1 MIRLIAQPC
10 AKELIMLPS
19 LTPFRPLMLAGLLST
34 SAIAMAA
41 PPSFDVARVSADI
54 KTLSSDEYEG
64 RGPATRAEVKTIDY
78 IAAQMKAAGLKPA
91 GSKGSWFQDVP
102 LRMSNI
108 TGAPALSMTIDGAAQ
123 PLTQGSEIAVR
134 AAETGQ
140 SSVNFA
146 DLPLVFVGYG
156 VKAPERGWDDF
167 KGVDLK
173 GKIMVVLVNDPDF
186 EGGEGDFGG
195 KLMTYYGRWTYKYE
209 EAARRGAAGVLVVH
223 ESEPASYGW
232 ATVKNSNTNTM
243 FDIVRAD
250 PKAAHTQMEGWIQ
263 RDLAAK
269 LLAASGVDF
278 DAAKAAARK
287 KDFQPIPLKATMSA
301 SYAVKSDI
309 ITSHNVAGLVP
320 GSTYPDETVIYSAH
334 WDHLGIGAPDA
345 KGDTIYNGA
354 KDNASGTAALLELA
368 RAYAKGPKPER
379 SVLFLA
385 VTAEEK
391 GLLGSEYYADNPLR
405 PLATTAGVV
414 NMDGPFGFEKTTN
427 FSISGAAKLDLLTT
441 LTEEGEKLGRHYTP
455 DARPEAGS
463 FYRSDHFPMA
473 KRGVPAISFN
483 PGRELVNGGAE
494 RGKIF
499 QDAYTKD
506 RYHQP
511 ADEYDANGDTSSW
524 VGDLTLLYNVGRRVA
539 DSHDWPN
546 WSADSEFRATRD
558 ATAPQRK

>member
-1 MIRLIAQPC
+1 
-10 AKELIMLPS
+10 MLFS
-19 LTPFRPLMLAGLLST
+19 SSFARPLMLAGLLST
-34 SAIAMAA
+34 SAIALAA

-54 KTLSSDEYEG
+54 KTLASDAFEG

-78 IAAQMKAAGLKPA
+78 ISAQMKAAGLKPA
-91 GSKGSWFQDVP
+91 GPKGSWFQDVP
-102 LRMSNI
+102 LRMSDI
-108 TGAPALSMTIDGAAQ
+108 TGTPALSMNIGGSAEA
-123 PLTQGSEIAVR
+123 LTQGSEIAVR

-140 SSVNFA
+140 SSVQFA

-209 EAARRGAAGVLVVH
+209 EAARQGAAGVLVVH

-250 PKAAHTQMEGWIQ
+250 PKAAHTQMEGWMQ
-263 RDLAAK
+263 KDLAAK

-278 DAAKAAARK
+278 EAAKAAARK
-287 KDFQPIPLKATMSA
+287 KDFKPIPLKATMSA
-301 SYAVKSDI
+301 DYAVKSEI
-309 ITSHNVAGLVP
+309 ITSHNVAGLVQ
-320 GSTYPDETVIYSAH
+320 GGTYPDETVIYSAH

-379 SVLFLA
+379 TVLFLA

-414 NMDGPFGFEKTTN
+414 NMDGPFGMEKTTN

-441 LTEEGEKLGRHYTP
+441 LTQEGEKLGRHYTP

-494 RGKIF
+494 RGKLL

-511 ADEYDANGDTSSW
+511 ADEYDANWDTSSW

-558 ATAPQRK
+558 ATAAERK

>member
-1 MIRLIAQPC
+1 
-10 AKELIMLPS
+10 
-19 LTPFRPLMLAGLLST
+19 MLAGLLST
-34 SAIAMAA
+34 SAIALAA

-54 KTLSSDEYEG
+54 KTLASDAFEG

-78 IAAQMKAAGLKPA
+78 ISAQMKAAGLKPA
-91 GSKGSWFQDVP
+91 GPKGSWFQDVP

-108 TGAPALSMTIDGAAQ
+108 TGTPTLSMTIGGASQ
-123 PLTQGSEIAVR
+123 PLAQGSEIAVR

-140 SSVNFA
+140 TAVKFA
-146 DLPLVFVGYG
+146 NLPLVFVGYG

-209 EAARRGAAGVLVVH
+209 EAARQGAAGVLVVH

-250 PKAAHTQMEGWIQ
+250 PKAAHTQMEGWVQ
-263 RDLAAK
+263 KDLAAK

-278 DAAKAAARK
+278 EAAKAAARK
-287 KDFQPIPLKATMSA
+287 KDFKPIPLKATMSA
-301 SYAVKSDI
+301 DYAVKSEI
-309 ITSHNVAGLVP
+309 ITSHNVAGLVQ
-320 GSTYPDETVIYSAH
+320 GSKYPDETVIYSAH

-379 SVLFLA
+379 TVLFLA

-414 NMDGPFGFEKTTN
+414 NMDGPFGIEKTSN

-441 LTEEGEKLGRHYTP
+441 LTQEGEKLGRHYTP

-494 RGKIF
+494 RGKLL

-511 ADEYDANGDTSSW
+511 ADEYDANWDTSSW

-558 ATAPQRK
+558 ATTAQRK

>member
-1 MIRLIAQPC
+1 MKISSSS
-10 AKELIMLPS
+10 LPVRRAA
-19 LTPFRPLMLAGLLST
+19 LGVLLLAT
-34 SAIAMAA
+34 SAMGIAAA
-41 PPSFDVARVSADI
+41 PVAAPSFDIARVSNDI
-54 KTLSSDEYEG
+54 KILSSDEFEG
-64 RGPATRAEVKTIDY
+64 RGPATRAEQKTIDY
-78 IAAQMKAAGLKPA
+78 VSAQMKAAGLKPA
-91 GSKGSWFQDVP
+91 GPKGSWFQDVP
-102 LRMSNI
+102 LRKSEI
-108 TGAPALSMTIDGAAQ
+108 TGTPALSMTIGGTAQ
-123 PLTQGSEIAVR
+123 SLTQGGEIAVR

-140 SSVNFA
+140 SSVKFA

-156 VKAPERGWDDF
+156 VSAPERGWDDF

-209 EAARRGAAGVLVVH
+209 EAARQGAAGVLVVH

-263 RDLAAK
+263 KDLAASLFK
-269 LLAASGVDF
+269 ASGIDF

-287 KDFQPIPLKATMSA
+287 KDFKAIPLKATMSA
-301 SYAVKSDI
+301 DYAVKSDI
-309 ITSHNVAGLVP
+309 IVSHNIAGLVQ
-320 GSTYPDETVIYSAH
+320 GSKYPDETVIYSAH

-414 NMDGPFGFEKTTN
+414 NMDGPLGIEKTTN
-427 FSISGAAKLDLLTT
+427 FSISGAAKLDLLTL
-441 LTEEGEKLGRHYTP
+441 LTEEGGKLGRHYTP

-494 RGKIF
+494 RGKQL

-511 ADEYDANGDTSSW
+511 ADEYDANWDTSSW
-524 VGDLTLLYNVGRRVA
+524 AGDLTLLYNVGRRVA
-539 DSHDWPN
+539 DSHVWPN
-546 WSADSEFRATRD
+546 WSSDSEFRAARD
-558 ATAPQRK
+558 ATATQRK

>member
-1 MIRLIAQPC
+1 MR
-10 AKELIMLPS
+10 PS
-19 LTPFRPLMLAGLLST
+19 LSSFRPLMLAGLLAT
-34 SAIAMAA
+34 SAIAIAA
-41 PPSFDVARVSADI
+41 PPSFDVARVGADI
-54 KTLSSDEYEG
+54 KTLASDAYEG
-64 RGPATRAEVKTIDY
+64 RGPATPAEVKTIDY

-91 GSKGSWFQDVP
+91 GPKGSWFQDVP

-108 TGAPALSMTIDGAAQ
+108 TGTPTLSMTIGGAAQ
-123 PLTQGSEIAVR
+123 SLIQGSEIAVR

-140 SSVNFA
+140 SSVSFA
-146 DLPLVFVGYG
+146 NLPLVFVGYG

-209 EAARRGAAGVLVVH
+209 EAARQGAAGVLVVH

-243 FDIVRAD
+243 FDIVRTD

-263 RDLAAK
+263 QDLAAR
-269 LLAASGVDF
+269 LMAASGVDF

-287 KDFQPIPLKATMSA
+287 KDFKPIPLKATMSA

-320 GSTYPDETVIYSAH
+320 GSKYPDETVIYSAH

-368 RAYAKGPKPER
+368 RAYARGARPER

-414 NMDGPFGFEKTTN
+414 NMDGPFGVEKTTN
-427 FSISGAAKLDLLTT
+427 FSISGAGKLDLLTT

-494 RGKIF
+494 RGKML

-511 ADEYDANGDTSSW
+511 ADEYDANWDTSSW

-546 WSADSEFRATRD
+546 WSSDSEFRATRD
-558 ATAPQRK
+558 ATATQRQ

>member
-1 MIRLIAQPC
+1 
-10 AKELIMLPS
+10 MLPS
-19 LTPFRPLMLAGLLST
+19 LSSFRPLMLAGLLST
-34 SAIAMAA
+34 SAIALAA

-54 KTLSSDEYEG
+54 KTLASDDFEG

-78 IAAQMKAAGLKPA
+78 ISAQMKAAGLKPA
-91 GSKGSWFQDVP
+91 GPKGSWFQDVP

-108 TGAPALSMTIDGAAQ
+108 TGTPTLSMDIDGVAQ
-123 PLTQGSEIAVR
+123 PLTQGTEIAVR

-140 SSVNFA
+140 SSVQFA
-146 DLPLVFVGYG
+146 NLPLVFVGYG

-209 EAARRGAAGVLVVH
+209 EAARQGAAGVLVVH

-250 PKAAHTQMEGWIQ
+250 PKAAHTQMEGWVQ
-263 RDLAAK
+263 KDLAAK

-278 DAAKAAARK
+278 EAAKAAARK
-287 KDFQPIPLKATMSA
+287 KDFKPIPLKATMSA
-301 SYAVKSDI
+301 DYAVRSEI
-309 ITSHNVAGLVP
+309 ITSHNVAGLVQ
-320 GSTYPDETVIYSAH
+320 GSKYPDETVIYSAH

-379 SVLFLA
+379 TVLFLA

-414 NMDGPFGFEKTTN
+414 NMDGPFGMEKTSN
-427 FSISGAAKLDLLTT
+427 FSISGAAKLGLLTT
-441 LTEEGEKLGRHYTP
+441 LTQEGEKLGRHYTP

-494 RGKIF
+494 RGKLL

-511 ADEYDANGDTSSW
+511 ADEYDANWDTSSW
-524 VGDLTLLYNVGRRVA
+524 IGDLTLLYNVGRRVA

-546 WSADSEFRATRD
+546 WSADSEFRAMRD
-558 ATAPQRK
+558 ATAAERK

>member
-1 MIRLIAQPC
+1 MR
-10 AKELIMLPS
+10 PS
-19 LTPFRPLMLAGLLST
+19 LSSFRPLMLAGLLAT
-34 SAIAMAA
+34 SAIAIAA
-41 PPSFDVARVSADI
+41 PPSFDVARVTADI
-54 KTLSSDEYEG
+54 KTLASDAYEG
-64 RGPATRAEVKTIDY
+64 RGPATPAEVKTIDY
-78 IAAQMKAAGLKPA
+78 VAAQMKAAGLKPA
-91 GSKGSWFQDVP
+91 GPKGSWFQDVP

-108 TGAPALSMTIDGAAQ
+108 TGTPTLSMTIGGAAQ
-123 PLTQGSEIAVR
+123 SLTQGSEIAVR

-140 SSVNFA
+140 SSVSFA
-146 DLPLVFVGYG
+146 NLPLVFVGYG

-167 KGVDLK
+167 KGVNLK

-209 EAARRGAAGVLVVH
+209 EAARQGAAGVLVVH

-243 FDIVRAD
+243 FDIVRTD

-263 RDLAAK
+263 QDLAAR
-269 LLAASGVDF
+269 LMAASGVDF

-287 KDFQPIPLKATMSA
+287 KDFKPIPLKATMSA

-320 GSTYPDETVIYSAH
+320 GSKYPDETVIYSAH

-368 RAYAKGPKPER
+368 RAYARGARPER

-414 NMDGPFGFEKTTN
+414 NMDGPFGVEKTTN

-494 RGKIF
+494 RGKML

-511 ADEYDANGDTSSW
+511 ADEYDANWDTSSW

-546 WSADSEFRATRD
+546 WSSDSEFRATRD
-558 ATAPQRK
+558 ATATQRQ

>member
-1 MIRLIAQPC
+1 MT
-10 AKELIMLPS
+10 MS
-19 LTPFRPLMLAGLLST
+19 PLSRASRAAWRTLACAGLLSA
-34 SAIAMAA
+34 SALAVAA
-41 PPSFDVARVSADI
+41 TTAPQFDVARIVNDI
-54 KTLSSDEYEG
+54 KILASDEFEG
-64 RGPATRAEVKTIDY
+64 RGPATRAETKTIDY
-78 IAAQMKAAGLKPA
+78 IAKQMAAAGLKPV
-91 GSKGSWFQDVP
+91 GDKGTWFQDVP

-108 TGAPALSMTIDGAAQ
+108 TGTPSLSMTVGGAAQ
-123 PLTQGSEIAVR
+123 PLTQGTEIAVR

-140 SSVNFA
+140 SAVKFA
-146 DLPLVFVGYG
+146 NLPLVFVGYG

-209 EAARRGAAGVLVVH
+209 EAARQGAAGVLVVH

-250 PKAAHTQMEGWIQ
+250 PKSAHTQMEGWIQ
-263 RDLAAK
+263 KDLAAK

-278 DAAKAAARK
+278 EAAKAAARK
-287 KDFQPIPLKATMSA
+287 KDFKPIALKATMSA
-301 SYAVKSDI
+301 DYAVKSEI
-309 ITSHNVAGLVP
+309 ITSHNVAGILP
-320 GSTYPDETVIYSAH
+320 GSKYPDETVIYSAH

-354 KDNASGTAALLELA
+354 RDNASGTAALLELA

-405 PLATTAGVV
+405 PLATTAGVI
-414 NMDGPFGFEKTTN
+414 NMDGPFAAEKTVN
-427 FSISGAAKLDLLTT
+427 FSISGAAKLDLLTL
-441 LTEEGEKLGRHYTP
+441 LTQEGEKLGRHYTP

-483 PGRELVNGGAE
+483 PGRELVNGGAA
-494 RGKIF
+494 RGKELGDI
-499 QDAYTKD
+499 YTRD

-511 ADEYDANGDTSSW
+511 ADQYDDSWNTSSW
-524 VGDLTLLYNVGRRVA
+524 EGDMTLLYNVGRRVA
-539 DSHDWPN
+539 DGHDWPN
-546 WSADSEFRATRD
+546 WSSDSEFRAARD
-558 ATAPQRK
+558 ASQAQRK

>member
-1 MIRLIAQPC
+1 
-10 AKELIMLPS
+10 MLFS
-19 LTPFRPLMLAGLLST
+19 SSFARPLMLAGLLST
-34 SAIAMAA
+34 SAIALAA

-54 KTLSSDEYEG
+54 KTLASDAFEG

-78 IAAQMKAAGLKPA
+78 ISAQMKAAGLKPA
-91 GSKGSWFQDVP
+91 GPKGSWFQDVP
-102 LRMSNI
+102 LRMSDI
-108 TGAPALSMTIDGAAQ
+108 TGTPALSMNIGGSAEA
-123 PLTQGSEIAVR
+123 LTQGSEIAVR

-140 SSVNFA
+140 SSVQFA

-209 EAARRGAAGVLVVH
+209 EAARQGAAGVLVVH

-250 PKAAHTQMEGWIQ
+250 PKAAHTQMEGWMQ
-263 RDLAAK
+263 KDLAAK

-278 DAAKAAARK
+278 EAAKAAARK
-287 KDFQPIPLKATMSA
+287 KDFKPIPLKATMSA
-301 SYAVKSDI
+301 DYAVKSEI
-309 ITSHNVAGLVP
+309 ITSHNVAGLVQ
-320 GSTYPDETVIYSAH
+320 GGTYPDETVIYSAH

-379 SVLFLA
+379 TVLFLA

-405 PLATTAGVV
+405 PLATTAGIV
-414 NMDGPFGFEKTTN
+414 NMDGPFGMEKTSN

-441 LTEEGEKLGRHYTP
+441 LTQEGEKLGRHYTP

-494 RGKIF
+494 RGKLL
-499 QDAYTKD
+499 QYAYTKD

-511 ADEYDANGDTSSW
+511 ADEYDANWDTSSW

-558 ATAPQRK
+558 ATAAERK